1 MTYPLRVSFHASGRA
16 KSHSFMYFKICAG
29 SLVRY
34 RALNDELHQL
44 ENLDP
49 MYEAVFERVEHA
61 ALEPVVF
68 AGMCLE
74 AALYDLSA
82 CLFGDAFAEHT
93 DKLDPVGKFVVLAQL
108 VDRATPS
115 SGSITLQSIQAL
127 VSARNKLVH
136 HKSQPALELD
146 FTKIIARAKKE
157 HKQQVDGIS
166 ASFRALVLLS
176 LHFDGNIF
184 EELRILPSFKKVE
197 YWREIVPAE
206 LHEDVKWCIQA
217 TRRQK
222 QRVEPSNTAT

>member
-1 MTYPLRVSFHASGRA
+1 
-16 KSHSFMYFKICAG
+16 MYFRICAG
-29 SLVRY
+29 ALVRY
-34 RALNDELHQL
+34 RVLATELGKL
-44 ENLDP
+44 KNLDP
-49 MYEAVFERVEHA
+49 KYDPVFELVEQA
-61 ALEPVVF
+61 AVEPVVF

-74 AALYDLSA
+74 AALYDLGA
-82 CLFGDAFAEHT
+82 CLFGEDFAEHT

-136 HKSQPALELD
+136 HKSQSAVELD
-146 FTKIIARAKKE
+146 FTKIIARAKRE
-157 HKQQVDGIS
+157 HKQHVEGIS

-184 EELRILPSFKKVE
+184 EELRILPSFKKAE
-197 YWREIVPAE
+197 YWREVVPAE

-217 TRRQK
+217 ARREK
-222 QRVEPSNTAT
+222 QRVKSSDAAT